1 MIFFSKVNDI
11 KIVFGNTANSP
22 IVIVLLKVMEL
33 ACLEKDD
40 SKFRS
45 KTKKQIPLLSTFL
58 QLCVC
63 VYLHRVALLLGFV
76 FYKIKYIIKCIV
88 S

>member
-11 KIVFGNTANSP
+11 KIVFGNTANST

-58 QLCVC
+58 QLRVC
-63 VYLHRVALLLGFV
+63 VPPPRSATFGICFL
-76 FYKIKYIIKCIV
+76 
-88 S
+88 